1 MEHALSFNSV
11 ALLERFDQAV
21 TPQRQPK
28 EGTIV
33 RPAGFTPNLSSM
45 DVPREGVAA
54 KKRKRRIIIIAASA
68 LGLILATIAISRLK
82 PAVPSVDRSTVW
94 IDTVKRG
101 PMVRQVRGLGTLVPE
116 DIRWIAAATEGRV
129 EKIIVW
135 PGTHVEPDTVI
146 FEMSSA
152 EFEQTAHDAELKATA
167 AEAELT
173 TLRATLQR
181 EVLDQESTTA
191 RVHSEYEQA
200 KMERQTNDQLAKNGL
215 IAELDYKTSKVK
227 EAELANRDGIEQKR
241 LAFSRDSIEP
251 QIAAKQAAV
260 DQAKQLAKL
269 KSDQVE
275 ALHVKA
281 GMSGVLQQ
289 LPVQIGQRVKVGD
302 NLARVADPTKLKAQ
316 VKIAETQAKDIQ
328 INQQAVIDTRNG
340 TVKGHVTRVD
350 PAVEQGTVTVD
361 IAFDEALPKGA
372 RPDLSVDGTIEL
384 ERLDNVVYVGR
395 PAFGQEN
402 NTVGMFKLVGSSSEA
417 VRTPVK
423 LGKSSVNTIEILDG
437 LQPGDQVILSDTSAW
452 DAHERIR
459 LN

>member
-1 MEHALSFNSV
+1 M
-11 ALLERFDQAV
+11 DI
-21 TPQRQPK
+21 P
-28 EGTIV
+28 
-33 RPAGFTPNLSSM
+33 RP
-45 DVPREGVAA
+45 DVAA
-54 KKRKRRIIIIAASA
+54 KKRKRRIITISAVA
-68 LGLILATIAISRLK
+68 LGVILATIGLSRLK
-82 PAVPSVDRSTVW
+82 PAVPSIDRSTVW

-116 DIRWIAAATEGRV
+116 DIRWIPANTEGRV

-135 PGTHVEPDTVI
+135 PGTHVESDAIILELTSP
-146 FEMSSA
+146 EL
-152 EFEQTAHDAELKATA
+152 EQAAHDAELQATA

-181 EVLDQESTTA
+181 GLLDQEATTA
-191 RVHSEYEQA
+191 KAKSDYEQA
-200 KMERQTNDQLAKNGL
+200 KMERETNDQLAKNGL
-215 IAELDYKTSKVK
+215 IAELQYKTSKVK
-227 EAELANRDGIEQKR
+227 EAELANRNEIEQKR
-241 LAFSRDSIEP
+241 LSFAHDSIDP
-251 QIAAKQAAV
+251 QLASKQAAV

-269 KSDQVE
+269 KADQVE
-275 ALHVKA
+275 ALHVRA

-328 INQQAVIDTRNG
+328 IGQKAVIDTRNG
-340 TVKGHVTRVD
+340 VVDGHVIRVD

-361 IAFDEALPKGA
+361 VAIDGELPKGA
-372 RPDLSVDGTIEL
+372 RPDLTVDGTIEL
-384 ERLDNVVYVGR
+384 ERLNDVIYVGR

-402 NTVGMFKLVGSSSEA
+402 NTVGIFKLVVGRNEA

-423 LGKSSVNTIEILDG
+423 LGKSSVNTIEIVNG

-452 DAHERIR
+452 DSHERIR

>member
-1 MEHALSFNSV
+1 MQKSEAKAEN
-11 ALLERFDQAV
+11 
-21 TPQRQPK
+21 
-28 EGTIV
+28 TIV
-33 RPAGFTPNLSSM
+33 RPTGFTPSLSSM
-45 DVPREGVAA
+45 DVARPNVAA
-54 KKRKRRIIIIAASA
+54 KKRKRRIMIIGASA
-68 LGLILATIAISRLK
+68 LGLILVTVALSRLK

-101 PMVRQVRGLGTLVPE
+101 PMVRQVRGLGTLVPV
-116 DIRWIAAATEGRV
+116 DIRWIAANTEGRV

-135 PGTHVEPDTVI
+135 PGTQVQPDTVI
-146 FEMSSA
+146 LELTSPEVEQSASDATSKASA
-152 EFEQTAHDAELKATA
+152 E
-167 AEAELT
+167 EAELT

-191 RVHSEYEQA
+191 RVHSEFEQA

-215 IAELDYKTSKVK
+215 VADLVYKTSKVK
-227 EAELANRDGIEQKR
+227 EAELASRDDIENKR

-251 QIAAKQAAV
+251 QIASKQAAV

-269 KSDQVE
+269 KMDQVE

-281 GMSGVLQQ
+281 GMTGVLQQ
-289 LPVQIGQRVKVGD
+289 LPVQIGQRVKAGD

-316 VKIAETQAKDIQ
+316 VKIAETQAKDIL
-328 INQQAVIDTRNG
+328 IDLKAAIDTRNG
-340 TVKGHVTRVD
+340 VVDGHVVRVD

-361 IAFDEALPKGA
+361 VAIDGELPKGA

-384 ERLDNVVYVGR
+384 ERLDNVVFVGR

-402 NTVGMFKLVGSSSEA
+402 NTVGIFKLVSGSSEA

-423 LGKSSVNTIEILDG
+423 LGKSSVNTIEILNG

>member
-1 MEHALSFNSV
+1 M
-11 ALLERFDQAV
+11 D
-21 TPQRQPK
+21 T
-28 EGTIV
+28 TIV
-33 RPAGFTPNLSSM
+33 RPSGFTPTASAM
-45 DVPREGVAA
+45 DVPRPHVA
-54 KKRKRRIIIIAASA
+54 KQKRKRRIIIIAASI
-68 LGLILATIAISRLK
+68 LGLILVTFALSRLK

-116 DIRWIAAATEGRV
+116 QIRWIQGNTEGRV

-135 PGTHVEPDTVI
+135 PGTQVEAETVI
-146 FEMSSA
+146 LELSSP
-152 EFEQTAHDAELKATA
+152 ELEQSANDAESKAKA

-173 TLRATLQR
+173 SLRATLQR
-181 EVLDQESTTA
+181 ELLDQESITA

-215 IAELDYKTSKVK
+215 VSDLVYKTSKVK
-227 EAELANRDGIEQKR
+227 EAELANRDEIENKR
-241 LAFSRDSIEP
+241 LVFSRDSIEP
-251 QIAAKQAAV
+251 QIASKQAAV
-260 DQAKQLAKL
+260 DQAKQLATLKL
-269 KSDQVE
+269 DQVE
-275 ALHVKA
+275 SLHVKA

-289 LPVQIGQRVKVGD
+289 LPVQIGQRVKAGD

-316 VKIAETQAKDIQ
+316 VKIAETQAKDILIDQ
-328 INQQAVIDTRNG
+328 KAVIDTRNG
-340 TVKGHVTRVD
+340 VVNGHVVRVD

-361 IAFDEALPKGA
+361 VAIDGELPKGA

-384 ERLDNVVYVGR
+384 ERLDNVIYVGR

-402 NTVGMFKLVGSSSEA
+402 NTVGIFKLVAGSSEA

-423 LGKSSVNTIEILDG
+423 LGRSSVNTIEILSG
-437 LQPGDQVILSDTSAW
+437 LEPGDQVILSDTSSM

>member
-1 MEHALSFNSV
+1 MIGT
-11 ALLERFDQAV
+11 V
-21 TPQRQPK
+21 TPQRKPD
-28 EGTIV
+28 EERIV
-33 RPAGFTPNLSSM
+33 RPAGFTPNLASM
-45 DVPREGVAA
+45 DVPRVGIAA

-68 LGLILATIAISRLK
+68 VGLILATIAISRLK
-82 PAVPSVDRSTVW
+82 PAVPSVDRSSVW

-116 DIRWIAAATEGRV
+116 DIRWIPANTEGRV
-129 EKIIVW
+129 EKIMIW
-135 PGTHVEPDTVI
+135 PGTHVEPDSVI
-146 FEMSSA
+146 LELTSP
-152 EFEQTAHDAELKATA
+152 ELEQAAHDAELQATA

-181 EVLDQESTTA
+181 SLLDQEATTA
-191 RVHSEYEQA
+191 KAKSDYEQA
-200 KMERQTNDQLAKNGL
+200 RMERETNDQLAKNGL
-215 IAELDYKTSKVK
+215 IAELQYKTSKVK
-227 EAELANRDGIEQKR
+227 EAELANRNEIEQKR
-241 LAFSRDSIEP
+241 LKFAHDSIDP
-251 QIAAKQAAV
+251 QLASRQAAV

-269 KSDQVE
+269 RADQVE
-275 ALHVKA
+275 ALHVRA

-328 INQQAVIDTRNG
+328 VDQKAVIDTRNG
-340 TVKGHVTRVD
+340 TANGHVTRVD
-350 PAVEQGTVTVD
+350 PAVEQGTVNVEV
-361 IAFDEALPKGA
+361 AFDEPLPKGA
-372 RPDLSVDGTIEL
+372 RPDLSVDGTIQL
-384 ERLDNVVYVGR
+384 ERLDHVVYVGR

-402 NTVGMFKLVGSSSEA
+402 NTVGMFKLINGTSEA
-417 VRTPVK
+417 LRTPVK
-423 LGKSSVNTIEILDG
+423 LGKSSVNTIEILSG

>member
-1 MEHALSFNSV
+1 MDRPRVISPHRKRMRQLAYAGGGL
-11 ALLERFDQAV
+11 ALLVV
-21 TPQRQPK
+21 T
-28 EGTIV
+28 
-33 RPAGFTPNLSSM
+33 
-45 DVPREGVAA
+45 
-54 KKRKRRIIIIAASA
+54 
-68 LGLILATIAISRLK
+68 LGLTRLK
-82 PAVPSVDRSTVW
+82 PAAPGVDRSGVL

-116 DIRWIAAATEGRV
+116 DIRWIPANTEGSV
-129 EKIIVW
+129 EKILIW
-135 PGTHVEPDTVI
+135 PGTKVEPGDVI
-146 FEMSSA
+146 LELTSP
-152 EFEQTAHDAELKATA
+152 ELEQSAHDAELRAKG

-173 TLRATLQR
+173 TMRATLQR
-181 EVLDQESTTA
+181 ELLDQEMKTPAAHTA
-191 RVHSEYEQA
+191 YEQA

-215 IAELDYKTSKVK
+215 VADLVYKTSKIK
-227 EAELANRDGIEQKR
+227 EEECQKSDEIEQKR
-241 LAFSRDSIEP
+241 LAFARDSIQP
-251 QIAAKQAAV
+251 QLASKQAAV
-260 DQAKQLAKL
+260 DQANQLAKL
-269 KSDQVE
+269 KLDQVE

-289 LPVQIGQRVKVGD
+289 LPVQIGQRLKVGD

-328 INQQAVIDTRNG
+328 INQKAVIDTRNG
-340 TVKGHVTRVD
+340 TVNGHVTRVD
-350 PAVEQGTVTVD
+350 PAVEQGTVTVE
-361 IAFDEALPKGA
+361 IAFDEPLPKGA

-402 NTVGMFKLVGSSSEA
+402 NTVGMFKLINDSGEA

-423 LGKSSVNTIEILDG
+423 LGKSSVNTIEILSG

-452 DAHERIR
+452 DSHERIR